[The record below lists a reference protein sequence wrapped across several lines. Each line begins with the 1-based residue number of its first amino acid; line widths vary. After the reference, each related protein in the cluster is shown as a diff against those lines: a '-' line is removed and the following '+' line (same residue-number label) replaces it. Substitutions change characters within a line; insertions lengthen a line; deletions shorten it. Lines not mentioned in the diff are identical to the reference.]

1 MYCNM
6 RDHNCVQSCYATSRK
21 VRDNIEFES
30 EISGETRVKVTV
42 KSCVVSVR
50 HTIERHMDTYNR
62 RICHIVNVKR

>member
-30 EISGETRVKVTV
+30 ELSGETRVKVTV
-42 KSCVVSVR
+42 
-50 HTIERHMDTYNR
+50 
-62 RICHIVNVKR
+62 